1 MMRIYL
7 IALLIA
13 GGFFWWHWKN
23 APDEAERR
31 RLVRNAIL
39 YGLLAIIFVLA
50 ALGRIH
56 WLGAIFAALF
66 PILKFVFSAL
76 LRFSPA
82 LAQIYAKRQ
91 NSGATDRPSESTMSL
106 EEARQ
111 ILEVSEGASKDEI
124 QIAYKKQIQK
134 VHPDKGGSAY
144 FASKLN
150 EARDRLLKNL

>member
-1 MMRIYL
+1 MRIYL

-13 GGFFWWHWKN
+13 GGFFWWRWKN

-39 YGLLAIIFVLA
+39 YGLLAVIFVLA
-50 ALGRIH
+50 AMGRIH

-66 PILKFVFSAL
+66 PILKFVFAAL
-76 LRFSPA
+76 FRFFPA

-91 NSGATDRPSESTMSL
+91 SPNTKEASKASTMSL

-111 ILEVSEGASKDEI
+111 VLEVAEGASKDDI
-124 QIAYKKQIQK
+124 QLAYKKQMQK

-144 FASKLN
+144 FATKLN
-150 EARDRLLKNL
+150 EARDVLIKNLK